1 MNEKPK
7 SKNES
12 FQNSE
17 EIIAMDLLCR
27 FLNIPY
33 NTIIPHESPDCII
46 DFEGRK
52 IGVEITTLRPSLL
65 LTKQLSGCKQGQNKN
80 QIESVVKKI
89 CYECMTNHE
98 IYDISIRF
106 KLCNELYFTSYKI
119 NDKKTILRNEIEG
132 IFMKLQNDIEENYTN
147 IQSYSY
153 NSDSF
158 LEVYI
163 TYHPN
168 AGWKK
173 EFENDKS
180 RMEIYF
186 TFEGFLS
193 PMPFDYIKPAIILKE
208 GKIESYRIKNPDID
222 DYWLCLFLPDE
233 EFGFTIKGVESPSQ
247 YNSSYSRIILVQN
260 CPPFVRYL

>member
-1 MNEKPK
+1 
-7 SKNES
+7 
-12 FQNSE
+12 
-17 EIIAMDLLCR
+17 
-27 FLNIPY
+27 
-33 NTIIPHESPDCII
+33 
-46 DFEGRK
+46 
-52 IGVEITTLRPSLL
+52 
-65 LTKQLSGCKQGQNKN
+65 
-80 QIESVVKKI
+80 
-89 CYECMTNHE
+89 
-98 IYDISIRF
+98 
-106 KLCNELYFTSYKI
+106 
-119 NDKKTILRNEIEG
+119 
-132 IFMKLQNDIEENYTN
+132 MKLQNDIEENYTN

-233 EFGFTIKGVESPSQ
+233 EFGFTIKGIKSPPQ